1 MVATGNWR
9 VSANCRNGDPERLFV
24 TGAKQ
29 RDARSICRGCPVL
42 TQCLSHALD
51 ERVEFGVWGG
61 MTERDRR
68 AMLRRRPDVTCWESF
83 LNEVAA
89 RGSAAPVPAPAAAPV
104 APARVPVPLPM
115 PLVPAVA
122 RQGRLAPAG
131 QLSEAA

>member
-1 MVATGNWR
+1 
-9 VSANCRNGDPERLFV
+9 
-24 TGAKQ
+24 
-29 RDARSICRGCPVL
+29 
-42 TQCLSHALD
+42 LSHALD

-89 RGSAAPVPAPAAAPV
+89 RGSAAPAAAPV

-122 RQGRLAPAG
+122 RQARLAPAG
-131 QLSEAA
+131 QLPEAA

>member
-1 MVATGNWR
+1 
-9 VSANCRNGDPERLFV
+9 
-24 TGAKQ
+24 
-29 RDARSICRGCPVL
+29 
-42 TQCLSHALD
+42 LSHALD

-89 RGSAAPVPAPAAAPV
+89 RGSAAPAAAPV
-104 APARVPVPLPM
+104 APARVPVSLPM

-122 RQGRLAPAG
+122 RQARRAPAG